1 VVVVDD
7 QADDTN
13 MVGAGDGEARQNPGP
28 SAPRNLGLSAPPT
41 SPTGG
46 MSINAQ
52 LDQSRDLEAKLA
64 KQYRVV

>member
-13 MVGAGDGEARQNPGP
+13 VAGAGDGEAPQNPGTSTPRNLGP
-28 SAPRNLGLSAPPT
+28 SAPLT

-46 MSINAQ
+46 MSIDAQ
-52 LDQSRDLEAKLA
+52 LAQARELEAKLA
-64 KQYRVV
+64 